1 MSTTYGTWSLWHN
14 KKLAIKAWQRFLV
27 TLACILGWF
36 LFIRTLRAQARCE
49 APGVDTRRAYTLPLY
64 SSPHT
69 LLERTHTKGHH
80 SALHTPPGWDRLHTH
95 AKDWALRHQYTHNS
109 QQIGTQ
115 FISNYKPIHSYG
127 GFGHSAPAL
136 HTERAKEIGDGM
148 DWTLTH
154 EIKFAHKRK
163 RVHFWTKLTAPSR
176 PERWET
182 PKMTIYLQRL
192 DTHKEN

>member
-1 MSTTYGTWSLWHN
+1 MNILSNPNFVTTAVVLMSVGVTHIPRTHTLTYIRYSNPGGFAERPA
-14 KKLAIKAWQRFLV
+14 KKGPAPV
-27 TLACILGWF
+27 F
-36 LFIRTLRAQARCE
+36 LFLLSMEFFHVPVRLKMLKSNPKVLVDEVLSGGTKRTCE

-115 FISNYKPIHSYG
+115 FISNTSQY
-127 GFGHSAPAL
+127 
-136 HTERAKEIGDGM
+136 
-148 DWTLTH
+148 TLM
-154 EIKFAHKRK
+154 
-163 RVHFWTKLTAPSR
+163 VD
-176 PERWET
+176 
-182 PKMTIYLQRL
+182 L
-192 DTHKEN
+192 DTQHQLYTQREPKK